1 MKRLLNIL
9 LSVTSTTNLLL
20 WLEVEDDLY
29 CVGKF
34 KRT

>member
-20 WLEVEDDLY
+20 WLEGEDDLII
-29 CVGKF
+29 VGKF